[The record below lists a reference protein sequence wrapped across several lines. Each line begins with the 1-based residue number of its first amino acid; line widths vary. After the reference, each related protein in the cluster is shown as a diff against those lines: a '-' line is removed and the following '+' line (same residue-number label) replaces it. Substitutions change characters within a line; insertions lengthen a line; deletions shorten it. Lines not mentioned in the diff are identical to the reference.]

1 MNTEP
6 KPFTIQPMLVLQ
18 GGHIKKSMLLPCDY
32 VENTPFLSLK
42 KSNRQLASAMG
53 KPCETNKWSSLT
65 GCDVFEKMQQL
76 RNDKVDELIK
86 AKMVSGDPFADA
98 REFNIQARQR
108 HRLFMDCKIPE
119 IIEIELPQFV
129 TAAGKHVGPQ
139 QLKIISTWNKL
150 MSPCVEATGPN
161 MDWLLLACQHEGWL
175 EKPTSPKRKHIGDD
189 ISMELP
195 TLPEPLRYKISTD
208 GAVKIQGYYKSGKR
222 WCRMQKTLDN
232 TFDDAAIEDK
242 DQLIIAVAA
251 KMMKVFHERHN
262 NDNVKDDAASAPV
275 EVKGEVQSDSDVD
288 DGKIDAAGEGSAGSI
303 GG

>member
-6 KPFTIQPMLVLQ
+6 KPFTTQPMLVLQ

-53 KPCETNKWSSLT
+53 KPCVTGNFSPLT

-86 AKMVSGDPFADA
+86 AKMVSDDPFADA

-129 TAAGKHVGPQ
+129 TAAGKHVGTQ
-139 QLKIISTWNKL
+139 QLKIISTWNKN

-195 TLPEPLRYKISTD
+195 TLPEPLRYNISTD
-208 GAVKIQGYYKSGKR
+208 GVVKIQGYYKSGKR
-222 WCRMQKTLDN
+222 WCRMMKTIDPVL
-232 TFDDAAIEDK
+232 FDDDAIEDK

-251 KMMKVFHERHN
+251 KMMKVYHERHN
-262 NDNVKDDAASAPV
+262 NDNVKDDAALAQV
-275 EVKGEVQSDSDVD
+275 DVKGEVQSDSDVD
-288 DGKIDAAGEGSAGSI
+288 DDN
-303 GG
+303 

>member
-6 KPFTIQPMLVLQ
+6 KPFTIQTMLVLQ

-53 KPCETNKWSSLT
+53 KPCHTGKWSPLT
-65 GCDVFEKMQQL
+65 ACDVFEKMQQL
-76 RNDKVDELIK
+76 RNDKVDKLIK
-86 AKMVSGDPFADA
+86 AKMVSDDPFADA
-98 REFNIQARQR
+98 REFKIQASQR
-108 HRLFMDCKIPE
+108 HRLFMDCKVPE

-129 TAAGKHVGPQ
+129 TAAGKHVGEK

-175 EKPTSPKRKHIGDD
+175 EKPTSPKRKDIGDD
-189 ISMELP
+189 IELP
-195 TLPEPLRYKISTD
+195 TLPEPLKYKISTD
-208 GAVKIQGYYKSGKR
+208 GAVKIYVYYKSDKK
-222 WCRMQKTLDN
+222 WCRMEKKLDTD
-232 TFDDAAIEDK
+232 TFDDDAIEDK
-242 DQLIIAVAA
+242 EQLIIAAAA
-251 KMMKVFHERHN
+251 KMLKVYHERHN
-262 NDNVKDDAASAPV
+262 NDNVKDGEASAQG

-288 DGKIDAAGEGSAGSI
+288 DNKLDAAGEGSAGST